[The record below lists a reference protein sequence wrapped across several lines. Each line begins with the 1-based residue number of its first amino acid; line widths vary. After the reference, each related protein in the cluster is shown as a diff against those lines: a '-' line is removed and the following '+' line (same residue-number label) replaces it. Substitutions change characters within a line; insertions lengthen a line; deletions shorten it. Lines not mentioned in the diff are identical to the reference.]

1 LLENKETFFALSTP
15 MGRSATAT
23 IRINGEKALA
33 TLLQLSN
40 KKKLDIKH
48 AKNILVNIYNKNNDL
63 IDNVVTTYYKK
74 PKSYTG
80 EDLIEI
86 HTHAN
91 PTIINTLSKELL
103 ELGVRPAEP
112 GEFTK
117 TAYLN
122 GKMDLIQAE
131 SVLLLINSTSASGVN
146 LSLNNVV
153 GFATNELQKTK
164 NNLISALGLL
174 EYELDISETEN
185 QTTTTKNVHK
195 TIHKTVKNV
204 KRILSSG
211 QASKILT
218 SGARIVICGE
228 PNTGK
233 STLFNALIKH
243 ERAIVTD
250 IPGTTRDTIEEGLI
264 LNKNNV
270 VLVDTAGLRPTK
282 NLVEKKGIERTKDEI
297 KNADIVLSLFDFTT
311 KENKRKNNKNTLY
324 IINKVDLLDS
334 HSLNKLMKQNPGFVF
349 ISAKEKQGI
358 DKLLL
363 EIEKCVFKITAKN
376 NSLFLTSKR
385 QENVLFQIQSEL
397 EPLVTNNETNLE
409 LLAHHTKKAIGIFDN
424 LLGKTTADDVLDS
437 VFSGFCVGK

>member
-1 LLENKETFFALSTP
+1 MLENKETFFALSTP

-86 HTHAN
+86 HTHGN

-297 KNADIVLSLFDFTT
+297 KNADIVLSLFDSTK

>member
-86 HTHAN
+86 HTHGN

>member
-1 LLENKETFFALSTP
+1 MLENKETFFALSTP

-48 AKNILVNIYNKNNDL
+48 AKNMLVNIYNKNNGL

-80 EDLIEI
+80 EDLVEI
-86 HTHAN
+86 HTHGN

-146 LSLNNVV
+146 LSLNNVT

-164 NNLISALGLL
+164 NSLISALGLL

-185 QTTTTKNVHK
+185 QTITTKTVHK

-204 KRILSSG
+204 KQILSSG

-233 STLFNALIKH
+233 STLFNALIKY
-243 ERAIVTD
+243 ERAIVTN
-250 IPGTTRDTIEEGLI
+250 IPGTTRDTIEEGLV

-270 VLVDTAGLRPTK
+270 VLVDTAGLRSTK
-282 NLVEKKGIERTKDEI
+282 NLVEKKGIDRTKDEI
-297 KNADIVLSLFDFTT
+297 KNADIVLSLFDST
-311 KENKRKNNKNTLY
+311 KTENKRKKNKNTLH
-324 IINKVDLLDS
+324 IINKVDLLDN
-334 HSLNKLMKQNPGFVF
+334 HSLKKLMEQNPGFVF

-358 DKLLL
+358 DKLLF
-363 EIEKCVFKITAKN
+363 EIENRVFNITAKN
-376 NSLFLTSKR
+376 NNLFLTSKR
-385 QENVLFQIQSEL
+385 QENVLYQIQSEL

-409 LLAHHTKKAIGIFDN
+409 LLAHHTKKAIGFFDN
-424 LLGKTTADDVLDS
+424 LLGKTTADDVLDG

>member
-1 LLENKETFFALSTP
+1 MLENKETFFALSTP

-86 HTHAN
+86 HTHGN

-243 ERAIVTD
+243 ERAIVTN

-297 KNADIVLSLFDFTT
+297 KNADIVLSLFDSTT

>member
-1 LLENKETFFALSTP
+1 MLENKETFFALSTP

-86 HTHAN
+86 HTHGN

-250 IPGTTRDTIEEGLI
+250 IPGTTRDTIEEGLV

>member
-1 LLENKETFFALSTP
+1 MLENKETFFALSTP

-40 KKKLDIKH
+40 KKKLAIKH
-48 AKNILVNIYNKNNDL
+48 AKNMLVNIYNKNNGL

-80 EDLIEI
+80 EDLVEI
-86 HTHAN
+86 HTHGN

-146 LSLNNVV
+146 LSLNNVT

-164 NNLISALGLL
+164 NSLISALGLL

-185 QTTTTKNVHK
+185 QTITTKTVHK

-204 KRILSSG
+204 KQILSSG

-233 STLFNALIKH
+233 STLFNALIKY
-243 ERAIVTD
+243 ERAIVTN
-250 IPGTTRDTIEEGLI
+250 IPGTTRDTIEEGLV

-270 VLVDTAGLRPTK
+270 VLVDTAGLRSTK
-282 NLVEKKGIERTKDEI
+282 NLVEKKGIDRTKDEI
-297 KNADIVLSLFDFTT
+297 KNADIVLSLFDST
-311 KENKRKNNKNTLY
+311 KTENKRKKNKNTLH
-324 IINKVDLLDS
+324 IINKVDLLDN
-334 HSLNKLMKQNPGFVF
+334 HSLKKLMEQNPGFVF

-358 DKLLL
+358 DKLLF
-363 EIEKCVFKITAKN
+363 EIENRVFNITAKN
-376 NSLFLTSKR
+376 NNLFLTSKR
-385 QENVLFQIQSEL
+385 QENVLYQIQSEL

-409 LLAHHTKKAIGIFDN
+409 LLAHHTKKAIGFFDN
-424 LLGKTTADDVLDS
+424 LLGKTTADDVLDG

>member
-1 LLENKETFFALSTP
+1 MLENKETFFALSTP

-86 HTHAN
+86 HTHGN

-243 ERAIVTD
+243 ERAIVTN

>member
-1 LLENKETFFALSTP
+1 MLENKETFFALSTP

-48 AKNILVNIYNKNNDL
+48 AKSILINIYNKNNDL
-63 IDNVVTTYYKK
+63 IDNVVTTYYKN

-80 EDLIEI
+80 EDVVEL
-86 HTHAN
+86 HTHGN

-122 GKMDLIQAE
+122 GKMNLIQAE
-131 SVLLLINSTSASGVN
+131 SVLLLINSTSALGVN
-146 LSLNNVV
+146 LSLNSVV
-153 GFATNELQKTK
+153 GSTTSELQKTK
-164 NNLISALGLL
+164 TSLINALGLL
-174 EYELDISETEN
+174 EYELDISEIEN
-185 QTTTTKNVHK
+185 QKSTTTTVHK
-195 TIHKTVKNV
+195 TIYKTVKNV
-204 KRILSSG
+204 KQYLSSG
-211 QASKILT
+211 QASKVLT

-243 ERAIVTD
+243 ERAIVTN

-270 VLVDTAGLRPTK
+270 VFVDTAGLRPTEDI
-282 NLVEKKGIERTKDEI
+282 VEQKGIERTKGEI
-297 KNADIVLSLFDFTT
+297 KNADIVLSLFDSTT
-311 KENKRKNNKNTLY
+311 MQNKKRNNKNTIY
-324 IINKVDLLDS
+324 ILNKIDLLDNN
-334 HSLNKLMKQNPGFVF
+334 SLKKLKEQNRGFIF
-349 ISAKEKQGI
+349 ISAKEKRGI
-358 DKLLL
+358 ENLLL
-363 EIEKCVFKITAKN
+363 EIENLVSQITAKN
-376 NSLFLTSKR
+376 NNLFLTSKR
-385 QENVLFQIQSEL
+385 QENVLSQIQSEL
-397 EPLVTNNETNLE
+397 EPLVVNNETNLE
-409 LLAHHTKKAIGIFDN
+409 LLAHHTKKALGFFDN
-424 LLGKTTADDVLDS
+424 LLGKTTTDDVLDS

>member
-86 HTHAN
+86 HTHGN

-297 KNADIVLSLFDFTT
+297 KNADIVLSLFDSTT
-311 KENKRKNNKNTLY
+311 KENKIKNNKNTLY

>member
-1 LLENKETFFALSTP
+1 MLENKETFFALSTP

-40 KKKLDIKH
+40 KKKLDVKH

-80 EDLIEI
+80 EDLVEI
-86 HTHAN
+86 HTHGN

-122 GKMDLIQAE
+122 GKIDLIQAE
-131 SVLLLINSTSASGVN
+131 SVLLLINSTSTSGVN
-146 LSLNNVV
+146 LSLNNVA
-153 GFATNELQKTK
+153 GFATSELQKTK
-164 NNLISALGLL
+164 NSLISALGLL

-185 QTTTTKNVHK
+185 QTTTTKTVHK

-243 ERAIVTD
+243 ERAIVTN

-297 KNADIVLSLFDFTT
+297 KNADIVLSLFDSTK
-311 KENKRKNNKNTLY
+311 KENKRRNNKNTLH
-324 IINKVDLLDS
+324 IINKVDLLDN
-334 HSLNKLMKQNPGFVF
+334 HSLNKLMEQNPGFLF
-349 ISAKEKQGI
+349 ISAKEKQGV

-363 EIEKCVFKITAKN
+363 EIENLVFKITAKN
-376 NSLFLTSKR
+376 NNVFLTSKR
-385 QENVLFQIQSEL
+385 QESVLFQIQSEL

-409 LLAHHTKKAIGIFDN
+409 LLAHHTKKAIGFFDN

>member
-86 HTHAN
+86 HTHGN

-297 KNADIVLSLFDFTT
+297 KNADIVLSLFDSTT

>member
-1 LLENKETFFALSTP
+1 MLENKETFFALSTP

-40 KKKLDIKH
+40 KKKLDVKH

-86 HTHAN
+86 HTHGN

-243 ERAIVTD
+243 ERAIVTN

-297 KNADIVLSLFDFTT
+297 KNADIVLSLFDSTT

>member
-1 LLENKETFFALSTP
+1 MLENKETFFALSTP

-86 HTHAN
+86 HTHGN

-297 KNADIVLSLFDFTT
+297 KNADIVLSLFDSTT

>member
-1 LLENKETFFALSTP
+1 MLENKETFFALSTP

-86 HTHAN
+86 HTHGN

-334 HSLNKLMKQNPGFVF
+334 HSLNKLMEQNPGFLF

-363 EIEKCVFKITAKN
+363 EIENLVFKITAKN
-376 NSLFLTSKR
+376 NNVFLTSKR

>member
-1 LLENKETFFALSTP
+1 MLENKETFFALSTP

-33 TLLQLSN
+33 TLQQLSN
-40 KKKLDIKH
+40 KKKVDIKH
-48 AKNILVNIYNKNNDL
+48 AKNTLVNIYNKNNDL

-80 EDLIEI
+80 EDLVEI
-86 HTHAN
+86 HTHGN

-146 LSLNNVV
+146 LSLNNVA
-153 GFATNELQKTK
+153 GFATSELQKTK
-164 NNLISALGLL
+164 NSLISALGLL
-174 EYELDISETEN
+174 EYELDISEMEN
-185 QTTTTKNVHK
+185 QTATTKTVHK

-218 SGARIVICGE
+218 SGARIVICGK

-243 ERAIVTD
+243 ERAIVTN

-264 LNKNNV
+264 LSKNNV

-297 KNADIVLSLFDFTT
+297 KNADIVLSLFDSTT
-311 KENKRKNNKNTLY
+311 KENKRKNNKNTLH
-324 IINKVDLLDS
+324 IINKVDLLDN
-334 HSLNKLMKQNPGFVF
+334 HSLNKLMEQNPGFLF
-349 ISAKEKQGI
+349 ISAKEKQGV

-363 EIEKCVFKITAKN
+363 EIENLVFKITAKN
-376 NSLFLTSKR
+376 NNVFLTSKR
-385 QENVLFQIQSEL
+385 QESVLFQIQSEL

-409 LLAHHTKKAIGIFDN
+409 LLAHHTKKAIGFFDN

>member
-1 LLENKETFFALSTP
+1 

-23 IRINGEKALA
+23 IRINGESALMV
-33 TLLQLSN
+33 LLQLSKE
-40 KKKLDIKH
+40 KKEDIKH
-48 AKNILVNIYNKNNDL
+48 AKTKLVNIYNKNNGL

-80 EDLIEI
+80 EDLVEI
-86 HTHAN
+86 HTHGN

-103 ELGVRPAEP
+103 EHGIRPAEP

-146 LSLNNVV
+146 LSLNNVT

-164 NNLISALGLL
+164 NSLIRALGLL

-185 QTTTTKNVHK
+185 QKTTTTAVHK
-195 TIHKTVKNV
+195 TIYKTAKNI
-204 KRILSSG
+204 KQYLSSG
-211 QASKILT
+211 QASKVLT

-233 STLFNALIKH
+233 STLFNALIKY
-243 ERAIVTD
+243 ERAIVTN

-270 VLVDTAGLRPTK
+270 VFVDTAGLRPTK
-282 NLVEKKGIERTKDEI
+282 NLVEQKGIERTKEEI
-297 KNADIVLSLFDFTT
+297 KNADIVLSLFDST
-311 KENKRKNNKNTLY
+311 KKQNKKRENKNTIH
-324 IINKVDLLDS
+324 IINKIDLLDKK
-334 HSLNKLMKQNPGFVF
+334 SLKKLMVENRGFVF
-349 ISAKEKQGI
+349 ISAKEKKGV
-358 DKLLL
+358 DGLVS
-363 EIEKCVFKITAKN
+363 EIENLIFKITTKN

-385 QENVLFQIQSEL
+385 QENILYQIQSEL
-397 EPLVTNNETNLE
+397 DPLITNNETNLE
-409 LLAHHTKKAIGIFDN
+409 LLAHHIKKAISFFDN
-424 LLGKTTADDVLDS
+424 LLGKTTTDDVLDS

>member
-1 LLENKETFFALSTP
+1 MLENKETFFALSTP

-86 HTHAN
+86 HTHGN

-146 LSLNNVV
+146 LSLNNVT

>member
-1 LLENKETFFALSTP
+1 MLENKETFFALSTP

-86 HTHAN
+86 HTHGN

>member
-1 LLENKETFFALSTP
+1 MLENKETFFALSTP

-48 AKNILVNIYNKNNDL
+48 AKNTLVNIYNKNNGL

-80 EDLIEI
+80 EDLVEI
-86 HTHAN
+86 HTHGN

-131 SVLLLINSTSASGVN
+131 SVLLLINSTSALGVN
-146 LSLNNVV
+146 LSLNNVT

-164 NNLISALGLL
+164 NSLISALGLL

-185 QTTTTKNVHK
+185 QTTTTKAVHK

-250 IPGTTRDTIEEGLI
+250 IPGTTRDTIEEGLV
-264 LNKNNV
+264 LNKNNL
-270 VLVDTAGLRPTK
+270 VLVDTAGLRSTK
-282 NLVEKKGIERTKDEI
+282 NLVEKKGIERTKNEI
-297 KNADIVLSLFDFTT
+297 KNADIVLSLFDCT
-311 KENKRKNNKNTLY
+311 KTKNKRKNIKNTLH
-324 IINKVDLLDS
+324 IINKVDLLDD

-363 EIEKCVFKITAKN
+363 EIENRVFKITAKN
-376 NSLFLTSKR
+376 NNLFLTSKR
-385 QENVLFQIQSEL
+385 QENVLYQIQSEL
-397 EPLVTNNETNLE
+397 EPLIVNNETNLE
-409 LLAHHTKKAIGIFDN
+409 LLAHHTKKAIGFFDN